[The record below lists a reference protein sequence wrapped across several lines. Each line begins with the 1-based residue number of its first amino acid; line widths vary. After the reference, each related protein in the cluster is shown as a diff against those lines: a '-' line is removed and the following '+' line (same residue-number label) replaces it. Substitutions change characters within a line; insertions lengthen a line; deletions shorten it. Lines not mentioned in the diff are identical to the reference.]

1 MRVKSPSADR
11 PAHKH
16 RKLVYFQRRPNSSNH
31 SIERVF
37 ETVRGALRGI
47 EGQVRVCRF
56 ESRGVFK
63 RLYNMLEAALGQGD
77 VNHITGDVH
86 YLALLLR
93 KKRTILTIHDC
104 GSSML
109 RLRGVRR
116 LVFQWMWLK
125 LPVSRCSLV
134 SVISEQTKREVLRY
148 TSCPENK
155 IRVVPDPVGDEFRPA
170 PKAFNTDQPTI
181 LQVGTGGNK
190 NLGRLT
196 AALSGIR
203 CKLDIIGPLS
213 RDAKS
218 SLEHS
223 GIVYE
228 WAAGLSDAEVAAKYR
243 EADLVAFCSTY
254 EGFGMPIIEAQAVGR
269 PVVTS
274 NMEPMSEVAGGAACL
289 VDPYDEDSIRKG
301 ILRVIGE
308 PAYRDDLVRRGFE
321 NIKRFSA
328 EEVGRL
334 YVKLYQEVVG
344 SDQAIEDA
352 NTTVVHDMGIRTQE

>member
-1 MRVKSPSADR
+1 MRVT
-11 PAHKH
+11 
-16 RKLVYFQRRPNSSNH
+16 YFQRRPTGSMY

-37 ETVRGALRGI
+37 DAVRA
-47 EGQVRVCRF
+47 EMVSMDAQVSVCHF

-63 RLYNMLEAALGQGD
+63 RLYNMLEAALRQGD

-93 KKRTILTIHDC
+93 KNRTVLTIHDC
-104 GSSML
+104 RSLS
-109 RLRGVRR
+109 RLRGLRR
-116 LVFQWMWLK
+116 MVYRWIWLT

-134 SVISEQTKREVLRY
+134 SVVSEHTKREVLRY
-148 TSCPENK
+148 TSCKETK
-155 IRVVPDPVGDEFRPA
+155 IRVVPDPVGNEFRPA
-170 PKAFNTDQPTI
+170 LKAFNADRPRI
-181 LQVGTGGNK
+181 LHVGTGDNK

-203 CKLDIIGPLS
+203 CKLDIVGSLS
-213 RDAKS
+213 LDAKS
-218 SLEHS
+218 RLERS
-223 GIVYE
+223 GIEYE

-274 NMEPMSEVAGGAACL
+274 NMEPMFDVAGGAACL
-289 VDPYDEDSIRKG
+289 VDPLDEDSMRKG
-301 ILRVIGE
+301 ILRVIEE
-308 PAYRDDLVRRGFE
+308 PAYRDDLIQRGFE

-334 YVKLYQEVVG
+334 YAKLYEEVAMSRRSG
-344 SDQAIEDA
+344 ARPGLGLKASD
-352 NTTVVHDMGIRTQE
+352 

>member
-1 MRVKSPSADR
+1 M
-11 PAHKH
+11 
-16 RKLVYFQRRPNSSNH
+16 KLVYFQRRPGNANY
-31 SIERVF
+31 SIEREF
-37 ETVRGALRGI
+37 ATVRGALRGI
-47 EGQVRVCRF
+47 EGKVRVCRF

-63 RLYNMLEAALGQGD
+63 RLYNMLEATMRQGD

-93 KKRTILTIHDC
+93 KKRTVLTIQDC
-104 GSSML
+104 GSVL
-109 RLRGVRR
+109 RLRGLRR
-116 LVFQWMWLK
+116 LLFQWMWLK

-134 SVISEQTKREVLRY
+134 TVISEHTKREVLRY

-155 IRVVPDPVGDEFRPA
+155 IRVVPVPVGKEFRPA
-170 PKAFNTDQPTI
+170 PKAFNANHPRI
-181 LQVGTGGNK
+181 LHVGTGDNK
-190 NLGRLT
+190 NLVRLT

-203 CKLDIIGPLS
+203 CRLDIIGRLS
-213 RDAKS
+213 ADAKS
-218 SLEHS
+218 ILEHS
-223 GIVYE
+223 GVEYE
-228 WAAGLSDAEVAAKYR
+228 WVAGLSDAEVAAKYR

-274 NMEPMSEVAGGAACL
+274 KMEPMSEVAGGAACL
-289 VDPYDEDSIRKG
+289 VDPFDVDSIRKG

-321 NIKRFSA
+321 NVKRFSA

-334 YVKLYQEVVG
+334 YVKLYRELAMPRRSRAQPGPG
-344 SDQAIEDA
+344 SKTSNLTVAQRFQAED
-352 NTTVVHDMGIRTQE
+352 HKSL